1 VNRTIQAAGSA
12 TQGTAEDIAPSRWPV
27 CPGRREEGST
37 LVETAIVLP
46 TFFLML
52 FGFFNIMFV
61 LFGYCDANYAANVA
75 ARYASLHSSTSA
87 NPATV
92 ASVKAVILANLYIP
106 GGATP
111 TLIVNY
117 SGNGNT
123 VGQPVG
129 IGILYPAV
137 PGMALKNEN
146 VTAQAF
152 RYITH

>member
-1 VNRTIQAAGSA
+1 MRAAES
-12 TQGTAEDIAPSRWPV
+12 TVQGTAEDITLRQKLFR
-27 CPGRREEGST
+27 GRRREDGST
-37 LVETAIVLP
+37 LVEVAIVLP
-46 TFFLML
+46 TFFLLL

-61 LFGYCDANYAANVA
+61 LFGFCDANYAANVA

-87 NPATV
+87 HPATV
-92 ASVKAVILANLYIP
+92 ASVKAVIQANLYIP

-129 IGILYPAV
+129 IGILYQAA
-137 PGMALKNEN
+137 PGMALKNES
-146 VTAQAF
+146 VTVQAF

>member
-1 VNRTIQAAGSA
+1 MRAGGSTA
-12 TQGTAEDIAPSRWPV
+12 QGTAEDIALRHKPARRT
-27 CPGRREEGST
+27 RREDGST
-37 LVETAIVLP
+37 LVEVAIVLP
-46 TFFLML
+46 TFFLLL

-61 LFGYCDANYAANVA
+61 LFGFCDANYAANVG

-92 ASVKAVILANLYIP
+92 ASVKAVILANLFIP

-117 SGNGNT
+117 SVNGNT

-129 IGILYPAV
+129 IGILYQAV
-137 PGMALKNEN
+137 PGMALKNEY
-146 VTAQAF
+146 VTVQAF

>member
-1 VNRTIQAAGSA
+1 MRAAGS
-12 TQGTAEDIAPSRWPV
+12 TVQGAAEDSTLRQKLFR
-27 CPGRREEGST
+27 GRRREEGST
-37 LVETAIVLP
+37 LVEVAIVLP
-46 TFFLML
+46 TFFLLL

-61 LFGYCDANYAANVA
+61 LFGFCDANYAANVA

-92 ASVKAVILANLYIP
+92 ASVKAVIQANLYIP

-129 IGILYPAV
+129 IGILYQAV
-137 PGMALKNEN
+137 PGMALKNES
-146 VTAQAF
+146 VTVQAF